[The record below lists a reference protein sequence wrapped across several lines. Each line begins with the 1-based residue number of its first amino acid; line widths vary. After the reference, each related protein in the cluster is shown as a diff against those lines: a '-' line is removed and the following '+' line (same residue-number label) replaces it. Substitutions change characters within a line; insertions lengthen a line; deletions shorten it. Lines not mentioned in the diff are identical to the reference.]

1 MQNKEEKTDIHI
13 EIYIASLVMKRLGK
27 MLNRAKTVHI
37 YILQQSNTI
46 IVTERYYV
54 QLYYQRQQVRQQH
67 AKVFTPRQANSSNHV
82 SHYLVKPVF
91 FNSRRENLNQILVI
105 IESHNQVIFLRI
117 RCSSS
122 LPIFESFNQRWSN
135 LNQTRNVYEQIKH
148 PKTCFENI
156 LLLLISLN
164 NIIINRKNQPISSN
178 LTQTISRKHS

>member
-27 MLNRAKTVHI
+27 MLNRTKTVHI

-178 LTQTISRKHS
+178 LTETISRKHS